1 MSKLSY
7 AQLSAACE
15 PGGATA
21 LAVVTELAAAGGPQ
35 AGVAPERY
43 AAGRDT
49 REFCYETRLIDG
61 EPAATVV
68 IDQKQTQLNRI
79 EAAILQSIRDGHPI
93 LGRVPR
99 VRVSYDGG
107 RTGYTDLELPQRVFD
122 GHIRA
127 GTVDARPVTD
137 HPAYRAA
144 RDCSA
149 ADARALLELS
159 PGSLVFGSWD
169 STRNDRQARYR
180 AALSSEVI
188 GVLADQRDGAVRES
202 KSGAGRV
209 DPVGRSISLTVDQL
223 RAVLAGQ
230 QGELSPDLLQSVE
243 EAVQRNG
250 EKIDAGP
257 LLGVGDV
264 AAVLAEP
271 GVVACRRI
279 IRTQVLSFAALR
291 QLRFDSG
298 LAGDVSCRALL
309 AAYAL
314 AGLTRSNTELNFRAN
329 CDLVEAG
336 PTSVKLDARHGDF
349 VALDPPSIE
358 EADALLDRAIA
369 EAKREADITWQGRVF
384 EVAGNPT
391 VYAGFQP
398 GRADGGDGSDGTP
411 STRPFWRPLFTDA
424 KEAGQRG

>member
-7 AQLSAACE
+7 SQLAAACE

-21 LAVVTELAAAGGPQ
+21 LSVVTELALAGGPQ

-43 AAGRDT
+43 VVGRDT
-49 REFCYETRLIDG
+49 PAFCYETRLIDG

-68 IDQKQTQLNRI
+68 IDQKQSQLNRI
-79 EAAILQSIRDGHPI
+79 ETAILHSIRDGHPI
-93 LGRVPR
+93 MGRVPR

-107 RTGYTDLELPQRVFD
+107 RTGYTDLELPQRVYD

-127 GTVDARPVTD
+127 GTVDGRPVTD
-137 HPAYRAA
+137 HPVYRAA
-144 RDCSA
+144 RDCSTA
-149 ADARALLELS
+149 NARALLELS

-169 STRNDRQARYR
+169 STRRDRQCRHR
-180 AALSSEVI
+180 SALSSEVI
-188 GVLADQRDGAVRES
+188 GVLADQRDGSVRES
-202 KSGAGRV
+202 KTGVGRV
-209 DPVGRSISLTVDQL
+209 DPVGHSIALTADQL
-223 RAVLAGQ
+223 RVVLAGQ
-230 QGELSPDLLQSVE
+230 QDELSPDLLAKVE
-243 EAVQRNG
+243 QAVKRNG
-250 EKIDAGP
+250 DKIDAGP

-264 AAVLAEP
+264 APVLAEP
-271 GVVACRRI
+271 GVVSCRRV
-279 IRTQVLSFAALR
+279 IRTQVLSFAVLR
-291 QLRFDSG
+291 QLWFDSG

-314 AGLTRSNTELNFRAN
+314 AGLTRSNAELNFRSD

-358 EADALLDRAIA
+358 EADALLERAIA
-369 EAKREADITWQGRVF
+369 EVKREADIVWHGQVF

-398 GRADGGDGSDGTP
+398 GRADGDDGGP
-411 STRPFWRPLFTDA
+411 SARPFWRPLFADA